1 MNKTAELVRI
11 WADFEMSYPDAGIDD
26 FCRHYLASGKKK
38 QNSENFFDGEAPP
51 RKDIILIKLIDRLA
65 RMHMIYVDLVLKNLK
80 LNHFEE
86 FNLLSAIG
94 SLKNPRKTEVI
105 YHAITELST
114 GLQLLSGLLKQG
126 LITEKDDPEDGRSKR
141 LSLTPKGGK
150 LLQACYVQFSK
161 IPELMLMEMPE
172 EDVEICIQLLKNV
185 HAKFSGLWQQ
195 HKTKSFDEV
204 YQSVRRKN
212 K

>member
-11 WADFEMSYPDAGIDD
+11 WADFEMRYPEAGIDD
-26 FCRHYLASGKKK
+26 FCRHYLASSKKK
-38 QNSENFFDGEAPP
+38 PNTENFFEGEAPP
-51 RKDIILIKLIDRLA
+51 RKDIILIKLIDRIA
-65 RMHMIYVDLVLKNLK
+65 RMHKIYIDLALKKIK

-105 YHAITELST
+105 YHTITELST
-114 GLQLLSGLLKQG
+114 GLQLLGGLLKQG
-126 LITEKDDPEDGRSKR
+126 LITEKDDPEDKRSKR

-150 LLQACYVQFSK
+150 LLQTCYVQFSK
-161 IPELMLMEMPE
+161 IPEMMLMEMPK
-172 EDVEICIQLLKNV
+172 EDIDICIQLLKNV

-204 YQSVRRKN
+204 YQSISGKS